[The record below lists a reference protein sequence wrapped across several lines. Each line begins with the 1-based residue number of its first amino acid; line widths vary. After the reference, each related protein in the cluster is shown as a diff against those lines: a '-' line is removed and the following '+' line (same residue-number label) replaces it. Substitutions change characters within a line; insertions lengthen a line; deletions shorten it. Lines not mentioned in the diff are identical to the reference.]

1 MFYELSA
8 IKRSAVLVY
17 TIQLGHSMSIF
28 FLDLVSFFSSYIE
41 SVNSLIFLDFFFF
54 LFSYT
59 SSLPFSAPM
68 HKRGH
73 PELAAQD
80 CFQMPFEDFHGGDS

>member
-17 TIQLGHSMSIF
+17 TIQLGHSMNIF
-28 FLDLVSFFSSYIE
+28 FLDSVSFSSSYIE
-41 SVNSLIFLDFFFF
+41 FLLIPSFSLIFFF

-80 CFQMPFEDFHGGDS
+80 CFQMPFEDLHGGDS